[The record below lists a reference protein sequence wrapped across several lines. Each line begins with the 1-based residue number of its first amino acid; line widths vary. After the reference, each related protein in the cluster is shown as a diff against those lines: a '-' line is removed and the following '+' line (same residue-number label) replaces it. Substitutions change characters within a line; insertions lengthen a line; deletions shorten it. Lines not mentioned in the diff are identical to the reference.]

1 MERPCADFACAD
13 FACADFAC
21 ADFACAT
28 FGSGQYCA
36 YTGQA
41 NSLWA
46 QAAQKMIEFAG
57 LPLNHLIIESLID
70 HCTGHLCTT
79 LDH

>member
-1 MERPCADFACAD
+1 MESAHMERP
-13 FACADFAC
+13 CADFAC

-57 LPLNHLIIESLID
+57 PPLNH
-70 HCTGHLCTT
+70 
-79 LDH
+79 